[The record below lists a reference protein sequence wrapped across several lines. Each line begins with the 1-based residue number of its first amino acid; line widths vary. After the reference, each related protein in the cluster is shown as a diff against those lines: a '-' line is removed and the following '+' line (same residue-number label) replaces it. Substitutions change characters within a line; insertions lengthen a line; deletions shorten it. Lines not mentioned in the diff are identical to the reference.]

1 MPPSA
6 DFRDRRWPAEAREIA
21 TAVHATVLAAQRQD
35 REAFDEALVETTAL
49 DPEKVALVL
58 GSVIQMLL
66 EETHPDGFGAD
77 DLGTL
82 LETCV
87 RNAATWTAE
96 PDIDLLLFV
105 VGGALGMQE
114 PGEEPP
120 AADNRGV
127 TSHATLLA
135 TDLLKTTGRPLTDYL
150 DTAIGE
156 IARDQTMEMP

>member
-1 MPPSA
+1 MPPPD
-6 DFRDRRWPAEAREIA
+6 DFGDRRWPAEAREIA
-21 TAVHATVLAAQRQD
+21 TAVHATGLAAQRQD
-35 REAFDEALVETTAL
+35 HDGFDKALEEAATL
-49 DPEKVALVL
+49 DSDKVALVL
-58 GSVIQMLL
+58 GSVVQMLL

-87 RNAATWTAE
+87 RSAATWTAE
-96 PDIDLLLFV
+96 PDIDLLAFV

-120 AADNRGV
+120 SADNRGV
-127 TSHATLLA
+127 TSHAALLA